1 MSAFRWH
8 ARAYVAGAV
17 ALSIANWLTGAPW
30 WSFWPLAG
38 WGVLL
43 GGHYLFHKTRTVNEA
58 WVEERTAD
66 LHSKSYDAGHI
77 DKIAADPKDP
87 KP

>member
-8 ARAYVAGAV
+8 AWAYVAGACV
-17 ALSIANWLTGAPW
+17 LSVANWLTGAPW

-38 WGVLL
+38 WGIALA
-43 GGHYLFHKTRTVNEA
+43 GHYLFQKTRTVNEA

-77 DKIAADPKDP
+77 DRIVADQKDP

>member
-1 MSAFRWH
+1 L
-8 ARAYVAGAV
+8 AYAAVAGV
-17 ALSIANWLTGAPW
+17 LSVANWFTGAPW

-38 WGVLL
+38 WGVVLA
-43 GGHYLFHKTRTVNEA
+43 GHYFLHKTRTVNEA

-66 LHSKSYDAGHI
+66 VHSKSYDAGHI
-77 DKIAADPKDP
+77 DRIAADQKDP